1 MLLSEM
7 QENCMHRSADPDR
20 GLRIN
25 FMDEKE
31 PILSGAIGVRSHMI
45 GAWFGNL
52 VVLPRE
58 EI

>member
-7 QENCMHRSADPDR
+7 QENC
-20 GLRIN
+20 IN